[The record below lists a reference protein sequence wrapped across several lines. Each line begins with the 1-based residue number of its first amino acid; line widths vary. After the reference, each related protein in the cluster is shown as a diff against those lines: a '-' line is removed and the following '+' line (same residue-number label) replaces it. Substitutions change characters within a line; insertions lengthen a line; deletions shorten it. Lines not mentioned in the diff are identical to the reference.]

1 MSVSYQQLKQSLWSA
16 LPKQLQGQIQPSDIQ
31 ISRPNNNMGDLA
43 SNVALLN
50 YRLVSEQFTSSLDLA
65 QVTVDQFN
73 RQQSKIIASVAAPGF
88 INLELSEAFFSQLWQ
103 ELRQRGQ
110 QLVTKSKHSQK
121 IVIDYS
127 SPNIAKPFTIGH
139 LRSTIIGDAIAN
151 LYEAVGY
158 QVFRDNH
165 LGDWGTQFGKQ
176 IAAIKKWGDE
186 EQIANSPNPVK
197 ELVAL
202 YVKFHQEAEKD
213 PQLLDE
219 GRAWFKKLE
228 DGDPEAR
235 RVWQRCIDWSFVEF
249 NRIYQRLGVKFT
261 ENEGRGFGESYFEP
275 YLKEVIKIIQDSGL
289 LKTGKDGAQLI
300 FYPNDQYPPLMIVKA
315 DGATLYATRDLATD
329 HFRLNN
335 PRYLGAQ
342 GEKPI
347 IINEVGAEQSLY
359 FKQLYQA
366 EEMLNW
372 VKPGQ
377 RIHVKHGLYRFA
389 DGKMSTRKGKVI
401 WLDEVLNRAHQEALQ
416 LSDDQES
423 AWALAIAALKWND
436 LKRNSELNINF
447 DWQEI
452 INLQG
457 NSGPYMLYVYA
468 RAKSVLRKAA
478 AAGIDDY
485 QHMEFTTLSEQEK
498 DLMQLLSEFE
508 SVVINAQQQLAPHQ
522 LCNYLFELA
531 QSFNSFYQKV
541 PILTKDTRDEALLS
555 RNFRLQ
561 LTEQLALTIKFGLKL
576 LGISTVERL

>member
-1 MSVSYQQLKQSLWSA
+1 MSVSYQQIKQDLWSA
-16 LPKQLQGQIQPSDIQ
+16 LPKQLQGQVQADEIQ
-31 ISRPNNNMGDLA
+31 ISRPNNDLGDLA

-50 YRLVSEQFTSSLDLA
+50 YRLVSDQFTSSLDLA
-65 QVTVDQFN
+65 QVVVDQFN
-73 RQQSKIIASVAAPGF
+73 RQQDDIVASVAAPGF
-88 INLELSEAFFSQLWQ
+88 INLELNKTFFSQLWH
-103 ELRQRGQ
+103 EIRKSDQ
-110 QLVTKSKHSQK
+110 QLVTKSKRSQK

-202 YVKFHQEAEKD
+202 YVKFHQEAEKN
-213 PQLLDE
+213 PQLIDE

-249 NRIYQRLGVKFT
+249 NRIYQRLGVEFT
-261 ENEGRGFGESYFEP
+261 ENGGRGFGESYFEP
-275 YLKEVIKIIQDSGL
+275 YLKEVIKIIQDSGI
-289 LKTGKDGAQLI
+289 LKAGQDGAQLI

-359 FKQLYQA
+359 FKQLYKA
-366 EEMLNW
+366 EEMLGW
-372 VKPGQ
+372 VKAGQ

-401 WLDEVLNRAHQEALQ
+401 WLDEVLNKAQQEALK
-416 LSDDQES
+416 LSADQET

-478 AAGIDDY
+478 EAGINDY
-485 QHMEFTTLSEQEK
+485 QSAEFKTLTEQEK

-561 LTEQLALTIKFGLKL
+561 LTEQLASTIKFGLKL
-576 LGISTVERL
+576 LGIATVERL